1 MHSALATLPALGG
14 NALAA
19 AADDLSLRGWAD
31 VTGWFGHDLC
41 AALRDDAFALIAE
54 GEAKTAGIGRE
65 DDFTLDRSV
74 RRCQII
80 WLEGAGPAQTAFLER
95 AEALRLELNRRL
107 FLGLLDFE
115 ACYAFYPQGGYYG
128 RHRDSFT
135 GARNRVVSLVL
146 YLNPDWRED
155 WGGQLIVHEGET
167 PHAVQPAFGSAV
179 LMLSEETE
187 HEVAET
193 AHPRLA
199 LAAWWRV
206 APAGGLDPAH

>member
-1 MHSALATLPALGG
+1 MHSALATLPAPGG

-19 AADDLSLRGWAD
+19 AAEDLAARGWAD
-31 VTGWFGHDLC
+31 VTGWFGAGLC
-41 AALRDDAFALIAE
+41 AALRENALALIAE

-65 DDFTLDRSV
+65 EDFTLDRSV
-74 RRCQII
+74 RRCQIT
-80 WLEGAGPAQTAFLER
+80 WLVGSGAAQTAFFAR

-155 WGGQLIVHEGET
+155 WGGQLIVYEGEA
-167 PHAVQPAFGSAV
+167 PHSVQPAFGAAV
-179 LMLSEETE
+179 LMLSEETG

-206 APAGGLDPAH
+206 NQTAVLPAA